1 MIMKYNQGILKNFF
15 HWALLL
21 AVVFVLGSCGRKVK
35 QETSDLES
43 SLGKGVV
50 LVDYRE
56 KQKVDVYIDGDL
68 FTSYI
73 YPSDLEKPALFP
85 VRSAT
90 GTIVTRGYP
99 LDPRDRERVD
109 HPHHTGLWF
118 NFGDV
123 NGFDFWGNSKSI
135 PEERKGHYGR
145 ILHRGV
151 RRAESRDDRGVL
163 EIAADWQVPAEE
175 DSWHTILQEQTSYEF
190 SGDEDTR
197 CIDRITRLTA
207 QEDPVVFGDTKE
219 GMYAIRLDR
228 AFMFP
233 SDEPL
238 LFTDENGNPR
248 KEEVLDNEGMNG
260 QYLNSEGVEGKEVWG
275 KRAVWCALSSNIG
288 DEEITIAIFDHPDN
302 VNHPTYWHARTYG
315 LFSVNNLGAAAF
327 DENAEPSRV
336 ELAPGESIVFK
347 HRVYLTS
354 WYHAKAEEL
363 NAQFEDFSAK

>member
-1 MIMKYNQGILKNFF
+1 MKNMLGIHSKSFRLLVLLAAAMIMAG
-15 HWALLL
+15 
-21 AVVFVLGSCGRKVK
+21 CGTK
-35 QETSDLES
+35 QQQATSDLDS
-43 SLGKGVV
+43 SLKKGVV

-73 YPSDLEKPALFP
+73 YPSDLEKPVLFP

-90 GTIVTRGYP
+90 GALITRGYP
-99 LDPRDRERVD
+99 LDPREREKVD
-109 HPHHTGLWF
+109 HPHHTGMWF

-123 NGFDFWGNSKSI
+123 NGYDFWGNSSAV
-135 PEERKGHYGR
+135 PEERKGNKGR
-145 ILHRGV
+145 VLHRGV
-151 RRAESRDDRGVL
+151 KRAESRDDGGVL
-163 EIAADWQVPAEE
+163 EIAADWQVPAEGNR
-175 DSWHTILQEQTSYEF
+175 WHTVLQEQTIYEF

-197 CIDRITRLTA
+197 SIDRITRLTA

-219 GMYAIRLDR
+219 GMFAIRLDR

-233 SDEPL
+233 FDEPQ
-238 LFTDENGNPR
+238 LFTDADGNPGAE
-248 KEEVLDNEGMNG
+248 KVMDNEGMNG

-288 DEEITIAIFDHPDN
+288 DEEITVAIFDHPDN
-302 VNHPTYWHARTYG
+302 LNHPTYWHARGYG
-315 LFSVNNLGAAAF
+315 LFSVNNLGAAGF

-347 HRVYLTS
+347 HRVYITA
-354 WYHAKAEEL
+354 WFHASKEQL
-363 NAQFEDFSAK
+363 DAQFTEFSQLY